1 MGKQI
6 KAIEQASRKA
16 KFNVDKAISDT
27 VFVRAVNKYERDIK
41 NVLHRGD
48 TLVLISVYNTEL
60 ARAIKLN

>member
-16 KFNVDKAISDT
+16 KFNVERVISDT

-48 TLVLISVYNTEL
+48 ALVLISVYNTEL

>member
-48 TLVLISVYNTEL
+48 ALVLISVYNTEL

>member
-16 KFNVDKAISDT
+16 KFNVERAISDT

-48 TLVLISVYNTEL
+48 ALVLISVYNTEL